1 MGKGRF
7 KKSDIRK
14 VTENQSIHGSIAHS
28 ENIEFPAKHK
38 EKAMKHLN
46 R

>member
-1 MGKGRF
+1 MDKGRF

-14 VTENQSIHGSIAHS
+14 VTENQPIHGSIAHS
-28 ENIEFPAKHK
+28 EKLEFPAKHK
-38 EKAMKHLN
+38 EKPKKHLN